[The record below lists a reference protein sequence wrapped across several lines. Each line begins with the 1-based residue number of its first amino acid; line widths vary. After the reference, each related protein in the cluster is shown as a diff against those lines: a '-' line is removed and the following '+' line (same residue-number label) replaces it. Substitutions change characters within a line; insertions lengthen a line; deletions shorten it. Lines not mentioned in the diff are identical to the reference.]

1 MEIKPLYEHSK
12 VGNFMFNFLKFA
24 NNKKDD
30 IDLLLIYVFISFL
43 FGIVIF
49 FILSHIKAKII
60 EKKITRFTKERDFC
74 ELIMHLLEM
83 IEGMQDENK

>member
-1 MEIKPLYEHSK
+1 
-12 VGNFMFNFLKFA
+12 MFNFLKFA

-60 EKKITRFTKERDFC
+60 EKKQSIVKEIADKVS
-74 ELIMHLLEM
+74 ESSSVIL
-83 IEGMQDENK
+83 